1 MAYFFRLD
9 HRARLL
15 AVFSPKCA
23 STTLRD
29 WLQALDQHG
38 GTRNS
43 GQPAEHA
50 QPQQLQ
56 PQTRTAAFFVN
67 PERAHDHPD
76 YFKVLFV
83 RDPLRRLVS
92 FYAHWVVRKP
102 GYWSFADH
110 ERRFCLD
117 QKSFRR
123 FLYALEHLH
132 RNRLRFQH
140 HLESQLDQ
148 TTGIVF
154 DRVVLV
160 EQLRP
165 GLLELNQQLGFD
177 YLPRHQNRNPYDL
190 GSAEPAADRSPQW
203 LRENS
208 VPETRWF
215 FDEELLELATDLYAA
230 DIAFYRRHGGIPDAA
245 EN

>member
-1 MAYFFRLD
+1 VSPET
-9 HRARLL
+9 AR
-15 AVFSPKCA
+15 
-23 STTLRD
+23 
-29 WLQALDQHG
+29 
-38 GTRNS
+38 
-43 GQPAEHA
+43 
-50 QPQQLQ
+50 
-56 PQTRTAAFFVN
+56 
-67 PERAHDHPD
+67 DHPD
-76 YFKVLFV
+76 YFKVFFV

-102 GYWSFADH
+102 GYWGFADH
-110 ERRFCLD
+110 HRRFGLE

-148 TTGIVF
+148 STSGIDF

-165 GLLELNQQLGFD
+165 SLLELNQQLGFD
-177 YLPRHQNRNPYDL
+177 YLPPHQNRNRYDVR
-190 GSAEPAADRSPQW
+190 SAEPAADRSPQW
-203 LRENS
+203 LRENT

-215 FDEELLELATDLYAA
+215 FDEELLELATHLYAA
-230 DIAFYRRHGGIPDAA
+230 DIAFYRRHGGIPDPA